1 MLHRARLRDWTL
13 DRVFASRAEASPD
26 APFLHSA
33 LTGDTL
39 TFAEAFDR
47 ARAMAARLSAWG
59 VSPGE
64 RVAVMASNSLAA
76 LNCWFALNL
85 AGATDV
91 SINPANRGHV
101 LEYLVNRSGASRLI
115 IERSLLPVL
124 LEIEDA
130 LPALKEVFHF
140 CAEGDEESGAL
151 PASRRLSVRPL
162 ASLPD
167 VPVSGWVAPQIDGA
181 DVASV
186 LFTSGTSGPS
196 KGVMVRHAHALLSA
210 RSCALGV
217 RMSADDSLYCFHPF
231 FHMAAKHCGIL
242 SALLAGARVVIDHRF
257 DPEIW
262 LDSIIR
268 HGITI
273 ALGHGPMLEMIHQ
286 QPQRPGEADTTL
298 TRLICA
304 PVPKHIA
311 ADFERRFGVRAIE
324 IWGMSELGLPCWRP
338 FDAPLVP
345 GSCGPVLS
353 EWFELR
359 VVDPATGDELPRGGV
374 GELRV
379 RPRDSTIVMAGYL
392 DDEAATAACWNDGW
406 FCTGDAGSMDED
418 GWVHVHDRMTDRIR
432 RRGENISPA
441 DIEFAASGYPSVV
454 EAVAVGVP
462 SGFVSDE
469 DIKMFVVGEAADAID
484 PEGLLRWL
492 AERLPHYMVPRYIEV
507 LQELPRTPT
516 GKVRRSELR
525 KRGAGP
531 GIWDRK
537 AAGIELRQLISEVRE
552 GP

>member
-1 MLHRARLRDWTL
+1 MLHRDRLPDWTL
-13 DRVFASRAEASPD
+13 DRVFAARAGMSPD
-26 APFLHSA
+26 APFLHNA
-33 LTGDTL
+33 RTGDAL

-47 ARAMAARLSAWG
+47 ARGMAARLSAYG
-59 VSPGE
+59 VRAGE
-64 RVAVMASNSLAA
+64 RVALMASNSLAS

-124 LEIEDA
+124 LESEEA
-130 LPALKEVFHF
+130 VPALKEVFYF
-140 CAEGDEESGAL
+140 CAEGDEEDDSVPEA
-151 PASRRLSVRPL
+151 RRLSIRPL

-167 VPVSGWVAPQIDGA
+167 VPASSWVPPGITGA

-210 RSCALGV
+210 RSSVEGV
-217 RMSADDSLYCFHPF
+217 RMSAGDSLYCFHPF

-242 SALLAGARVVIDHRF
+242 SALLAGARVVIDRTF
-257 DPEIW
+257 DPETW
-262 LDSIIR
+262 LDSIAR

-273 ALGHGPMLEMIHQ
+273 ALGHGPMLEMIHH
-286 QPQRPGEADTTL
+286 QPSRPGDADTAL
-298 TRLICA
+298 TRIICA
-304 PVPKHIA
+304 PIPKHIA

-379 RPRDSTIVMAGYL
+379 RPCDSTIVMAGYL
-392 DDEAATAACWNDGW
+392 DDEAATAACWEDGW
-406 FCTGDAGSMDED
+406 FCTGDAGSMDEN
-418 GWVHVHDRMTDRIR
+418 GWVYVHDRMTDRIR

-441 DIEFAASGYPSVV
+441 DIEFAASSYPSVI

-469 DIKMFVVGEAADAID
+469 DIKMCVVAEAADAID

-492 AERLPHYMVPRYIEV
+492 AARLPHFMVPRYIEV
-507 LQELPRTPT
+507 VRELPRTPT

-531 GIWDRK
+531 ATWDRR
-537 AAGIELRQLISEVRE
+537 AAGIELRQLISEVRDDA
-552 GP
+552 